1 MARGLGCPGRCRITF
16 YASCLLSCPSFSRQ
30 CASCPQQLAP
40 ATLGIFGASSPQPS
54 PPQRGPGLLCA
65 THSPTPTVG
74 MSAKGHPALQTRG
87 CQTGGCPA
95 GGLEP
100 GGLGGRLEPGWRK
113 VLSESTS
120 ALFIRMRRPSRPD
133 TPSVLV
139 LKPLCQCVL
148 CVRICVCVCIYIY
161 VSVSV
166 SVCMCVC
173 VSMYLCLCMTIC
185 MYVYLYLCI
194 SVYVCVC
201 VSLCMVWMCLCVSV
215 CVSMCV
221 HVCLCACLCVCEHT

>member
-1 MARGLGCPGRCRITF
+1 MALWFLDASGNARQALAWGLGCPGRCRITF

-30 CASCPQQLAP
+30 CASCHQQLAP

-65 THSPTPTVG
+65 AHSPTATVG
-74 MSAKGHPALQTRG
+74 MSAKGHPALRTRG

-120 ALFIRMRRPSRPD
+120 AVFIRMRRPSRPD
-133 TPSVLV
+133 TPSMLV
-139 LKPLCQCVL
+139 LKPLCQRV
-148 CVRICVCVCIYIY
+148 CVRICVCVCLCVCVY
-161 VSVSV
+161 VSVFISMCLSLCL
-166 SVCMCVC
+166 SVCVFVCLCICVC
-173 VSMYLCLCMTIC
+173 V
-185 MYVYLYLCI
+185 
-194 SVYVCVC
+194 
-201 VSLCMVWMCLCVSV
+201 
-215 CVSMCV
+215 
-221 HVCLCACLCVCEHT
+221 

>member
-1 MARGLGCPGRCRITF
+1 MQNYLLCQLSPFLPLLLQAV
-16 YASCLLSCPSFSRQ
+16 CLLSPTAGTCYPWDLWRLLSTALTSPAWPRPPL
-30 CASCPQQLAP
+30 CHPQSNSHCGHVCQGAP
-40 ATLGIFGASSPQPS
+40 CSAD
-54 PPQRGPGLLCA
+54 QRLPDWGLPGQGPGA
-65 THSPTPTVG
+65 WG
-74 MSAKGHPALQTRG
+74 
-87 CQTGGCPA
+87 
-95 GGLEP
+95 P

-221 HVCLCACLCVCEHT
+221 HVCLCACLCV